1 MAGAAG
7 RNGPSMNQT
16 EASGLGRRALFAAGA
31 AASAL
36 AVAARPAPAAAQAQA
51 AVGQPILLRGAL
63 ILSMDPAI
71 GDLPQGDILVQDGTI
86 RAVAASIPAPD
97 GALVVDCA
105 GRIALPGM
113 VNGHIH
119 LAQSMQ
125 RGLSTEHA
133 FGGYFQT
140 IVLRHSNRMTP
151 ADVQLADHAGGLEQ
165 IAAGVT
171 TVMDWSRETMSPD
184 HADAALA
191 GLDAAGIRAILAYT
205 APPIPQGGDAA
216 AIHGR
221 MIAHARSLLAARAEG
236 LVRIWTCLQGP
247 DFTPLEPALADMRRL
262 AELGVPIAIHTGAS
276 IYPNR
281 KPGLLRLL
289 DAQGLLN
296 ERLQIVHA
304 NGHEPAEYK
313 LAAERGV
320 MLCSTPEVEMRMGHG
335 HPAMFQAA
343 AAGMKVSVGTDIPS
357 MVGGGLLPQLRVALA
372 AELHRINLAALA
384 AGQGVP
390 ATPPITA
397 RQMLEFATIGGA
409 RGLGLDRVTGSL
421 TPGKR
426 ADLLLVR
433 ADQPLTAPRSDPAG
447 LVLLQA
453 SAGEIE
459 TVLVD
464 GRFRKRDGRLVDPG
478 ADAVFARLQTRAEEM
493 AAAASR

>member
-1 MAGAAG
+1 MNKTPEGA
-7 RNGPSMNQT
+7 
-16 EASGLGRRALFAAGA
+16 GLGRRALMAAGA
-31 AASAL
+31 AA
-36 AVAARPAPAAAQAQA
+36 AVATTGATQATAQAPDPA
-51 AVGQPILLRGAL
+51 RPILLRGAL

-71 GDLPQGDILVQDGTI
+71 GDLPSGDILIERGAI
-86 RAVAASIPAPD
+86 RAVAPSIPAPE
-97 GALVVDCA
+97 GAEVIEAA
-105 GRIALPGM
+105 GRIAMPGM

-125 RGLSTEHA
+125 RGLSTEHS

-151 ADVQLADHAGGLEQ
+151 ADVQLADQAGALEQ

-191 GLDAAGIRAILAYT
+191 GLDAAGIRAVLAYT

-216 AIHGR
+216 AINGR
-221 MIAHARSLLAARAEG
+221 MIAHARSLLARRAEG

-247 DFTPLEPALADMRRL
+247 DFMPLAPALADMKRL
-262 AELGVPIAIHTGAS
+262 AELGVPIAIHTGAA

-281 KPGLLRLL
+281 KTRLL
-289 DAQGLLN
+289 AQLDAEGLLN
-296 ERLQIVHA
+296 ERLQIVHS
-304 NGHEPAEYK
+304 NTHEADEYK
-313 LAAERGV
+313 LAAEKGV

-343 AAGMKVSVGTDIPS
+343 AAGMKVAVGTDIPS
-357 MVGGGLLPQLRVALA
+357 MVGGGILPQLRVAMA
-372 AELHRINLAALA
+372 AELHRINVAALA

-390 ATPPITA
+390 ATPPVTA

-409 RGLGLDRVTGSL
+409 RGLGLDRLTGSL

-426 ADLLLVR
+426 ADILLVR
-433 ADQPLTAPRSDPAG
+433 ADSPLTAPRSDPAG

-453 SAGEIE
+453 GPGDIE
-459 TVLVD
+459 TVIVD
-464 GRFRKRDGRLVDPG
+464 GRIRKRDGRLVDPG
-478 ADAVFARLQTRAEEM
+478 AAALFTRLQARAEEM
-493 AAAASR
+493 AAAAR